1 MSSVVVERLRERARA
16 AGARIVLADGED
28 SRVVEACAILALERI
43 VQPTLIGRSAQL
55 EDARRQLPDDVRFVA
70 SDDPEVRARLAPRL
84 IQLPAFATLSAA
96 DAAARVG
103 DPIVLGA
110 LLVQSAEADGCLAG
124 AARPTRDVL
133 QVALRIIGLGGDN
146 RLVSSMFLMVLPDH
160 RAITFA
166 DCAVVPDPDAAQLA
180 DIAVASAR
188 THTRLTGE
196 EPVVAL
202 LSFSTKGSADHA
214 VVRKVRDATAMAQR
228 LAPDV
233 VIDGELQFDAAWVR
247 DIGRSKA
254 PDSPVPG
261 RANVFIFP
269 SLDAGNIAYKITERL
284 ARADAIGPLLQG
296 LARPMHDLSRGCK
309 AEDVVNVAA
318 ACALQSAWQ
327 MTSRPRTAVSPYGD
341 DRAD

>member
-1 MSSVVVERLRERARA
+1 LPTSAVVDRLRERARA
-16 AGARIVLADGED
+16 TGARIVLADGED
-28 SRVVEACAILALERI
+28 PRVIEACAILALERI
-43 VQPTLIGRSAQL
+43 VQPTLIGRTAQL
-55 EDARRQLPDDVRFVA
+55 EAARRQLPDDVRFVA

-84 IQLPAFATLSAA
+84 MRLSAFATLSAA
-96 DAAARVG
+96 EAAIRIG

-110 LLVQSAEADGCLAG
+110 LLVQSDEADGCLAG

-133 QVALRIIGLGGDN
+133 QGALRIIGLGSDD
-146 RLVSSMFLMVLPDH
+146 RLVSSMFLMVLPDD

-188 THTRLTGE
+188 THARLTGE
-196 EPVVAL
+196 EPVVAM
-202 LSFSTKGSADHA
+202 LSFSTKGSAEHA

-254 PDSPVPG
+254 PDSLVPG
-261 RANVFIFP
+261 RANVFVFP
-269 SLDAGNIAYKITERL
+269 SLDSGNIAYKITERL
-284 ARADAIGPLLQG
+284 AHADAIGPLLQG

-318 ACALQSAWQ
+318 ACALQAHRQ
-327 MTSRPRTAVSPYGD
+327 
-341 DRAD
+341 RADPARAAL

>member
-284 ARADAIGPLLQG
+284 AHADAIGPLLQG